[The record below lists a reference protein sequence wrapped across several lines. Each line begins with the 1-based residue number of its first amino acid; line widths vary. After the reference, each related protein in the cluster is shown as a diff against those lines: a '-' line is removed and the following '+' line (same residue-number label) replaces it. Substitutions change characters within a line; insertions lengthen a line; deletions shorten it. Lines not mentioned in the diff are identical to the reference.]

1 MKDTFFPDFF
11 EAQAATTKNIQ
22 KDEYLRIRLI
32 CTFKI
37 NKFKIQFKYEQK
49 YSILSY
55 LRD

>member
-49 YSILSY
+49 YSILSH